1 MTQSNSCMKNLCICQ
16 LCDERGMT
24 MKKLFTCLMLLLVL
38 LLPVAALAEGELPT
52 EPFTWK
58 QLATIA
64 GAAAMTLL
72 IVQLLKLPID
82 KVWKIPTRI
91 VVYVIALIIMILAQI
106 FTDGLT
112 VNTALL
118 TVFNAVIVAL
128 SAMGAYELTFRKID
142 MKIPE
147 GDEEAN
153 NNSEEQA

>member
-1 MTQSNSCMKNLCICQ
+1 
-16 LCDERGMT
+16 

-91 VVYVIALIIMILAQI
+91 VVYIIALIIMILAQI

-128 SAMGAYELTFRKID
+128 SAMGAYEMTFRKID

-147 GDEEAN
+147 GDEEADN
-153 NNSEEQA
+153 SSEEQA

>member
-1 MTQSNSCMKNLCICQ
+1 
-16 LCDERGMT
+16 
-24 MKKLFTCLMLLLVL
+24 MKKIFWCLMLIAIL
-38 LLPVAALAEGELPT
+38 LLPVVALAEGEIPT

-91 VVYVIALIIMILAQI
+91 VVYIIALIIMILAQI

-128 SAMGAYELTFRKID
+128 SAMGAYEMTFRKLD

-147 GDEEAN
+147 GDEE
-153 NNSEEQA
+153 SEQE

>member
-1 MTQSNSCMKNLCICQ
+1 
-16 LCDERGMT
+16 

-91 VVYVIALIIMILAQI
+91 VVYIIALIIMILAQI

-128 SAMGAYELTFRKID
+128 SAMGAYEMTFRKID

-147 GDEEAN
+147 GDEE
-153 NNSEEQA
+153 SEQE

>member
-1 MTQSNSCMKNLCICQ
+1 
-16 LCDERGMT
+16 

-38 LLPVAALAEGELPT
+38 LLPVAAMAEGELPT

-91 VVYVIALIIMILAQI
+91 VVYIIALIIMILAQI

-147 GDEEAN
+147 GDEE
-153 NNSEEQA
+153 SEQE